1 MRLRAALLAVLVVA
15 INCMSTFAQAA
26 TILDTL
32 GDFTTSD
39 VVPLPGSFGQGVAE
53 TPQIGPLFILSVPTR
68 ITEIG
73 AFLDSCASHL
83 PGCEPDALFVDIH
96 RSFFGVPDLSS
107 VLGTFALPL
116 DHDPLTTTYLSVD
129 PQAGYTPPG
138 DYFAL
143 FRALEGGNGDN
154 FLLGGIGNP
163 DYGNF
168 FADEWILGEAIEG
181 GSLRCRVEGRDA
193 HPWRTGTCS
202 RTSLAPSRHLGPCL
216 RSVGASKAAL
226 AVETLA
232 PEAGRRACN

>member
-15 INCMSTFAQAA
+15 INCISTFAQAA

-129 PQAGYTPPG
+129 PQLVHAARRLLRAVSSPG
-138 DYFAL
+138 
-143 FRALEGGNGDN
+143 RGEWGQ
-154 FLLGGIGNP
+154 FL
-163 DYGNF
+163 
-168 FADEWILGEAIEG
+168 A
-181 GSLRCRVEGRDA
+181 
-193 HPWRTGTCS
+193 WRHWKS
-202 RTSLAPSRHLGPCL
+202 RLWQFLCG
-216 RSVGASKAAL
+216 
-226 AVETLA
+226 
-232 PEAGRRACN
+232 